1 MPYLIWE
8 VARGAGKKNHQALDE
23 CITQKFDL
31 KWSVMAA
38 KATNFEVINGYHTTY
53 SLIRLNPLFK
63 TRKIHVLI
71 QAFLNV
77 FPQLSPTQVGKILSF
92 SAHSLRLEFFFKKNL
107 SLFKRMEDFP
117 KFPGFPWKF
126 TRKSSVWA
134 KIFL

>member
-92 SAHSLRLEFFFKKNL
+92 SENLYYFSNNSSRFSEFL
-107 SLFKRMEDFP
+107 SSFKRMKYFY
-117 KFPGFPWKF
+117 
-126 TRKSSVWA
+126 
-134 KIFL
+134 KILWFSLIFS